1 MSFLALAA
9 VLNIAGANLAL
20 LIRIPLYLDTLGT
33 FLAAILFG
41 PFYGM
46 VPGFLSGILTGM
58 TTDIYSL
65 FYLPVQL
72 LTGLTAGLFFYEKI
86 ISERKIPDSAVCV
99 CRYFTGNDCF
109 LLHYGIFIWRNYLIR
124 FHSRGTA
131 LSSSGTESYCK
142 RILRTACYRFY

>member
-72 LTGLTAGLFFYEKI
+72 LTGLTAGLFFYENH
-86 ISERKIPDSAVCV
+86 
-99 CRYFTGNDCF
+99 F
-109 LLHYGIFIWRNYLIR
+109 
-124 FHSRGTA
+124 
-131 LSSSGTESYCK
+131 GTENTGFRCMRLSLLY
-142 RILRTACYRFY
+142 RERLFPPALRHFYLEELPHPVPQSWYSSFIIWD